1 MKAIDLTE
9 KIKQFA
15 HLQIDKVSQ
24 NTPIINVMKPV
35 IVRALDNNIHKITE
49 KLGLIEDSTGN
60 IDVENII
67 PEMIEGI
74 KSSSPFSVNSPLGEI
89 IIGGGNIRFTIPYTN
104 KELLFDSQDLDYFK
118 EVLTS

>member
-1 MKAIDLTE
+1 MKAIDLTD

-74 KSSSPFSVNSPLGEI
+74 KSSSPFSVNSPIGEI

-118 EVLTS
+118 EVLTN

>member
-118 EVLTS
+118 EVLTN

>member
-1 MKAIDLTE
+1 MKAIDLTD

-67 PEMIEGI
+67 PEMIDSI
-74 KSSSPFSVNSPLGEI
+74 KSSSPFSVNSPIGEI

-118 EVLTS
+118 EVLTN

>member
-1 MKAIDLTE
+1 MKSIDLTD

-67 PEMIEGI
+67 PEMIDGI
-74 KSSSPFSVNSPLGEI
+74 KSSSPFSVNSPIGEI

-118 EVLTS
+118 EVLTN

>member
-1 MKAIDLTE
+1 MKAIDLTDR
-9 KIKQFA
+9 IKQFA

-67 PEMIEGI
+67 PEMIDGI
-74 KSSSPFSVNSPLGEI
+74 KSSSPFSVNSPIGEI

-104 KELLFDSQDLDYFK
+104 KELLFNSQDLDYFK
-118 EVLTS
+118 EVLTN

>member
-1 MKAIDLTE
+1 MKAIDLTD

-35 IVRALDNNIHKITE
+35 IVRALNNNIHKITE

-67 PEMIEGI
+67 PEMIDGI
-74 KSSSPFSVNSPLGEI
+74 KSSSPFSVNSPIGEI

-118 EVLTS
+118 EVLTN

>member
-67 PEMIEGI
+67 PEMIDGI
-74 KSSSPFSVNSPLGEI
+74 KSSSPFSVNSPIGEI

-118 EVLTS
+118 EVLTN

>member
-1 MKAIDLTE
+1 MKAIDLTD

-67 PEMIEGI
+67 PEMIDGI
-74 KSSSPFSVNSPLGEI
+74 KSSSPFSVNSPIGEI

-118 EVLTS
+118 EVLTN